1 MWTITAQCGR
11 DARKD
16 AVSLAEDDY
25 LRTLDAITDRLE
37 KAKIPREAA
46 ARGEVMGKKEPKADN
61 VDGKDD
67 NPCEYHPHGE

>member
-1 MWTITAQCGR
+1 M
-11 DARKD
+11 
-16 AVSLAEDDY
+16 
-25 LRTLDAITDRLE
+25 DRLE

-67 NPCEYHPHGE
+67 NPCEDHPHGE